1 MFLMRSNDLIVQTI
15 NCRNDF
21 PLRPLP
27 DGDDHPYLLMAQWA
41 PKGHGLIMVQD
52 YDIYYR
58 KTPSSHTGYRIT
70 NSAVPGVVSHGVP
83 DWLYEGKYRV
93 N

>member
-1 MFLMRSNDLIVQTI
+1 MRSNDLIVQTI